1 MTPLNS
7 GVLIFQVKRRNY
19 HLMKTCT
26 IRVSADFVSAVL
38 AGTELR
44 SSGAT
49 ALATAWV
56 TDEAIRLSNGGK
68 S

>member
-1 MTPLNS
+1 
-7 GVLIFQVKRRNY
+7 VV
-19 HLMKTCT
+19 
-26 IRVSADFVSAVL
+26 DFVSAVL
-38 AGTELR
+38 GGTEPR

-56 TDEAIRLSNGGK
+56 TDEAIRLSNEAK

>member
-1 MTPLNS
+1 VT
-7 GVLIFQVKRRNY
+7 
-19 HLMKTCT
+19 
-26 IRVSADFVSAVL
+26 DFVSAVL

-56 TDEAIRLSNGGK
+56 TDEAIRLSNKAK